1 MKMLVL
7 AMATCLWVSALWAV
21 TQAEPQNAA
30 GGQAAGSALA
40 TIDYQQQVH
49 TILAA
54 KCLSCHSAE
63 RRSGGLSLAAYAD
76 ALEGGRSGAA
86 VRPGDAAGSLL
97 VRRITGEMAP
107 SMPLGRPAL
116 SAGEIATIRAW
127 IDEGARETI
136 TSATARP
143 KWEAP
148 LALERP
154 AVPEAVW
161 RDWPEPV
168 DRFVAKYL
176 SDHRSPQPE
185 LIGDAAF
192 ARRAYL
198 DIWGLLPPPED
209 LQAFLA
215 DRNPNKRP
223 ALVQRLLADNDKYAQ
238 HWISFWNDL
247 LRNDEGVNYY
257 SETSSRKS
265 ISTWL
270 LSALTRNVPYNRFV
284 EQLLNPTP
292 ADGFLKSLST
302 RLLSALTGK
311 IPYVGRLL
319 NPTAAEDPD
328 GFLIGVNWRGE
339 VSASQTPAM
348 QAAQNSAQIFI
359 GINLKCNSCH
369 DSFISKWQLK
379 DAYALASFFS
389 EDDRLRL
396 YRCDVAQDDYATPAF
411 LFPELNRVPRSAS
424 LPDRRRTAAAIFT
437 DSRNGRMPRT
447 MVNRMW
453 HRLLGRGF
461 VETPDDMDG
470 VPWSPEPLDW
480 LASDFVDGG
489 YDLKRLM
496 ATIVSSKAY
505 QMRAVPRVG
514 EQPRGYVF
522 RGPEVRRLTAEQF
535 GDAIGAI
542 TGDWNVYQPPA
553 PNPQGRGTSAGGRGI
568 ANAAAQVAAA
578 VPAGPPP
585 GRYTREWRTPASSL
599 ARALGRPIRDQVFST
614 RNTVAT
620 TLQALE
626 LVNGER
632 LTNWLLRGARN
643 MLGELPPPPTALFV
657 TPINSRG
664 ARSGGPPPPRR
675 PPAPFDIDVSGATRL
690 WLIVQDA
697 NSTAVDKAEA
707 VWARTELVGKNGE
720 VTPLTDLTP
729 LDESVLR
736 TAPGPV
742 VLDGTTF
749 ASGVRVKTSSR
760 LVYDISGRGFTR
772 FRGVVGLEHVSG
784 LAQGETVLGRFLI
797 FGTEPDMDRLVP
809 PTPGTPLPPGPRLT
823 TSTQVVDRV
832 YWYALGRAPSAE
844 ERAIALDA
852 LTDSTRPGR
861 MSAEGLADLLWAV
874 LMKPEFQLIF

>member
-1 MKMLVL
+1 MRTVL
-7 AMATCLWVSALWAV
+7 SVATCLWVATLWLVA
-21 TQAEPQNAA
+21 QAPQQPAA
-30 GGQAAGSALA
+30 GGQPAGISLA
-40 TIDYQQQVH
+40 TVDYQNQIH

-76 ALEGGRSGAA
+76 VLEGGRSGGSL
-86 VRPGDAAGSLL
+86 RPGDSAGSLI
-97 VRRITGEMAP
+97 VQRITGEIAP
-107 SMPLGRPAL
+107 AMPLGRPAL
-116 SAGEIATIRAW
+116 SPGEIATIRGW

-136 TSATARP
+136 ASAAAKP

-154 AVPEAVW
+154 SVPEAVW
-161 RDWPEPV
+161 QDWTTPV
-168 DRFVAKYL
+168 DRFVGKYL
-176 SDHRSPQPE
+176 SEQAVAQPD
-185 LIGDAAF
+185 LIADAAF

-198 DIWGLLPPPED
+198 DMWGLLPPPED
-209 LQAFLA
+209 LRTFLA
-215 DRNPNKRP
+215 DRNPDKRR

-247 LRNDEGVNYY
+247 LRNEEGVNYY
-257 SETSSRKS
+257 SESSSRKS

-270 LSALTRNVPYNRFV
+270 LSALTTNVPYNRWV
-284 EQLLNPTP
+284 EL
-292 ADGFLKSLST
+292 
-302 RLLSALTGK
+302 
-311 IPYVGRLL
+311 LL
-319 NPTAAEDPD
+319 NPTAPDDPD

-369 DSFISKWQLK
+369 DSFISKWRLK
-379 DAYALASFFS
+379 DAYGLASFFS
-389 EDDRLRL
+389 EEERLRL
-396 YRCDVAQDDYATPAF
+396 YRCDVAQDDHATPAF
-411 LFPELNRVPRSAS
+411 LFPELDRMPPSGS
-424 LPDRRRTAAAIFT
+424 LSDRRRTAAAIFT

-447 MVNRMW
+447 LVNRIW
-453 HRLLGRGF
+453 HRLLGRGI
-461 VETPDDMDG
+461 VENPDEMDG
-470 VPWSPEPLDW
+470 VPWSPELLDW

-489 YDLKRLM
+489 YDLKKLM

-553 PNPQGRGTSAGGRGI
+553 QNQPGTPT
-568 ANAAAQVAAA
+568 V
-578 VPAGPPP
+578 AGPPP
-585 GRYTREWRTPASSL
+585 GRYTREWQTPASPL

-626 LVNGER
+626 LVNGAR
-632 LTNWLLRGARN
+632 LANWLLRGARN
-643 MLGELPPPPTALFV
+643 MLGELPAPPTALFV

-664 ARSGGPPPPRR
+664 GRAGTPPQSRTA
-675 PPAPFDIDVSGATRL
+675 PASFEIDISGASRL
-690 WLIVQDA
+690 WFVVQDA
-697 NSTAVDKAEA
+697 NSTAVDKAQA
-707 VWARTELVGKNGE
+707 VWARAEFVGTNG
-720 VTPLTDLTP
+720 VITPLTDLTP

-736 TAPGPV
+736 TVAGPV
-742 VLDGTTF
+742 VFDDATF
-749 ASGVRVKTSSR
+749 QSGVRVKTPSR
-760 LVYDISGRGFTR
+760 LAYDISGRGFTR
-772 FRGVVGLEHVSG
+772 LRGVAGLENVSA
-784 LAQGETVLGRFLI
+784 LAQGETILGRFLI

-823 TSTQVVDRV
+823 TAAQVVDRL
-832 YWYALGRAPSAE
+832 YQYALGRAPSAD
-844 ERAIALDA
+844 ERTIALNVLA
-852 LTDSTRPGR
+852 DSTRPGR
-861 MSAEGLADLLWAV
+861 ISAEGLADLLWAV

>member
-1 MKMLVL
+1 MLFAL
-7 AMATCLWVSALWAV
+7 AMATCLRAATVWAL
-21 TQAEPQNAA
+21 A
-30 GGQAAGSALA
+30 GGQAAGSPPA

-54 KCLSCHSAE
+54 KCLSCHSAA

-86 VRPGDAAGSLL
+86 IRPGDSARSLL
-97 VRRITGEMAP
+97 VRRITGDVTP
-107 SMPLGRPAL
+107 SMPLDGAPL

-136 TSATARP
+136 SSAAARP

-154 AVPEAVW
+154 AVPDVVW
-161 RDWPEPV
+161 PDWTTPI
-168 DRFVAKYL
+168 DRFAAMYL
-176 SDHRSPQPE
+176 REQGVQAPE

-198 DIWGLLPPPED
+198 DVWGLLPPPED
-209 LQAFLA
+209 LRAFVA
-215 DRNPNKRP
+215 DRRASKRP
-223 ALVQRLLADNDKYAQ
+223 ALVQRLLADNEKYAE

-265 ISTWL
+265 ISSWL
-270 LSALTRNVPYNRFV
+270 LSALTRNIPYDRFV
-284 EQLLNPTP
+284 EQLLNPTSP
-292 ADGFLKSLST
+292 D
-302 RLLSALTGK
+302 
-311 IPYVGRLL
+311 
-319 NPTAAEDPD
+319 DPD

-348 QAAQNSAQIFI
+348 QAAQNAAQIFI

-379 DAYALASFFS
+379 DAYALASYFS
-389 EDDRLRL
+389 EDARLRL
-396 YRCDVAQDDYATPAF
+396 YRCDVAQEVYATPAF
-411 LFPELNRVPRSAS
+411 LFSELNRVSPSDS

-437 DSRNGRMPRT
+437 DPRNGRMPRT

-453 HRLLGRGF
+453 HRLLGGGI
-461 VETPDDMDG
+461 VENPDDMNG
-470 VPWSPEPLDW
+470 VPWSPELLDW

-496 ATIVSSKAY
+496 AAIVSSKVY

-522 RGPEVRRLTAEQF
+522 RGPEIRRLTAEQF

-542 TGDWNVYQPPA
+542 TGDWSVYQPPA
-553 PNPQGRGTSAGGRGI
+553 ASNQQPGGD
-568 ANAAAQVAAA
+568 AT
-578 VPAGPPP
+578 AGPPP
-585 GRYTREWRTPASSL
+585 GRYTREWQTPASLL

-620 TLQALE
+620 TFQALE

-632 LTNWLLRGARN
+632 LTTWLLRGARN
-643 MLGELPPPPTALFV
+643 MLGELPSPPTALFV
-657 TPINSRG
+657 TPINARG
-664 ARSGGPPPPRR
+664 ARTGE
-675 PPAPFDIDVSGATRL
+675 PAASRVARASFDIDVSGAKRL

-707 VWARTELVGKNGE
+707 VWADGELVAANGA
-720 VTPLTDLTP
+720 VTPLATLAP
-729 LDESVLR
+729 LDASVLR
-736 TAPGPV
+736 MASGPV
-742 VLDGTTF
+742 VLDDTTLLS
-749 ASGVRVKTSSR
+749 AVRVKTPSR
-760 LVYDISGRGFTR
+760 LAYDISGRGFTR
-772 FRGVVGLEHVSG
+772 FRGEVGLEHLSN
-784 LAQGETVLGRFLI
+784 LAQGETILGRFLV

-809 PTPGTPLPPGPRLT
+809 PAPGTPLPPGPRLRDAA
-823 TSTQVVDRV
+823 QVVDRV
-832 YWYALGRAPSAE
+832 YWYALGRAPSPD
-844 ERAIALDA
+844 ERVIALAA
-852 LTDSTRPGR
+852 LADPTRPAGI
-861 MSAEGLADLLWAV
+861 SAEGLADLLWAV
-874 LMKPEFQLIF
+874 MMKPEFQLIF

>member
-1 MKMLVL
+1 MKIL
-7 AMATCLWVSALWAV
+7 ALAVATCLWVATLWVV
-21 TQAEPQNAA
+21 TQAGAEKAV
-30 GGQAAGSALA
+30 GGQAASSPPA

-54 KCLSCHSAE
+54 KCLGCHSAE

-76 ALEGGRSGAA
+76 ALDGGRSGAA
-86 VRPGDAAGSLL
+86 IRPGNSAGSLL
-97 VRRITGEMAP
+97 VQRITGEVAP

-116 SAGEIATIRAW
+116 SAGEISTIRGW

-136 TSATARP
+136 TSAAARP

-154 AVPEAVW
+154 AVPDVVR
-161 RDWPEPV
+161 RDWTTPV
-168 DRFVAKYL
+168 DRFVAVYL
-176 SDHRSPQPE
+176 SEHGGPEPE

-198 DIWGLLPPPED
+198 DIWGLLPSPEE

-215 DRNPNKRP
+215 DRNRNKRP
-223 ALVQRLLADNDKYAQ
+223 ALVERLLANNDKYAE

-270 LSALTRNVPYNRFV
+270 LSALIRNIPYDRFV
-284 EQLLNPTP
+284 EQLLNPTAP
-292 ADGFLKSLST
+292 
-302 RLLSALTGK
+302 
-311 IPYVGRLL
+311 
-319 NPTAAEDPD
+319 EDPD

-369 DSFISKWQLK
+369 DSFISKWRLK
-379 DAYALASFFS
+379 DAYGLASFFS
-389 EDDRLRL
+389 EDGRLRL
-396 YRCDVAQDDYATPAF
+396 HRCDVAQDDHATPAF
-411 LFPELNRVPRSAS
+411 LFPELNRVPASGS
-424 LPDRRRTAAAIFT
+424 LPDRRSTIAAIFT
-437 DSRNGRMPRT
+437 DSRNGRLPRT
-447 MVNRMW
+447 LVNRMW

-461 VETPDDMDG
+461 VQNPDDMDG
-470 VPWSPEPLDW
+470 VPWSPGLLDW
-480 LASDFVDGG
+480 LAGDFVDGG

-514 EQPRGYVF
+514 EQPGTFVF

-553 PNPQGRGTSAGGRGI
+553 SSQQGRGTPNAGGGN
-568 ANAAAQVAAA
+568 ANTAAQVAAV

-585 GRYTREWRTPASSL
+585 GRYTREWQTPASSL

-614 RNTVAT
+614 RSTVAT
-620 TLQALE
+620 TVQALE

-632 LTNWLLRGARN
+632 LANWLLRGARN
-643 MLGELPPPPTALFV
+643 MLGELPSPPAALFV

-664 ARSGGPPPPRR
+664 GRAGQPPQSRTA
-675 PPAPFDIDVSGATRL
+675 PALFDVDISGASRL
-690 WLIVQDA
+690 WFIVQDA

-707 VWARTELVGKNGE
+707 VWARGEFVGADGA
-720 VTPLTDLTP
+720 VTPMTDLTP
-729 LDESVLR
+729 IDESALR
-736 TAPGPV
+736 VGSGPV
-742 VLDGTTF
+742 VLDDATV
-749 ASGVRVKTSSR
+749 ASGVRVKTPSR
-760 LVYDISGRGFTR
+760 LAYDISGRGFTR
-772 FRGVVGLEHVSG
+772 VRGVVGLENASN
-784 LAQGETVLGRFLI
+784 LAQGETILGRFLI
-797 FGTEPDMDRLVP
+797 FGAEPDMDRLVP
-809 PTPGTPLPPGPRLT
+809 PAPGTPLPPGPRLT
-823 TSTQVVDRV
+823 TPTQVVDRV

-844 ERAIALDA
+844 ERTIALDA
-852 LTDSTRPGR
+852 LSDSTRPGR
-861 MSAEGLADLLWAV
+861 ISAEGLADLLWAV